1 MALTIQNRHALLG
14 ASAQPVFVERQ
25 TESSSELVED
35 LTIAQ
40 ATDLLDWLEGH
51 NIHAS
56 DVRLEDSGRMS
67 VAWIS

>member
-1 MALTIQNRHALLG
+1 MATTIRNGFSLLAPSLPI
-14 ASAQPVFVERQ
+14 ASVERPAN
-25 TESSSELVED
+25 SSSEVVEG

-56 DVRLEDSGRMS
+56 DVRLDDSGRMT

>member
-1 MALTIQNRHALLG
+1 MALTIQNRFALLG